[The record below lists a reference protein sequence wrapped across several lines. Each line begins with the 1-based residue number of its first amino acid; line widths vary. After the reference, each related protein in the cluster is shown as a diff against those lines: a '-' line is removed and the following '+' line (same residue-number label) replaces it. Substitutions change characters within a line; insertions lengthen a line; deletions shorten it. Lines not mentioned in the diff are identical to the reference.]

1 LEKLVF
7 YEGCYSMTKKNS
19 SPKTFF
25 KTSVILALFLV
36 MGALVVFKTVV
47 SEEGLF
53 GDEGLSGV
61 VSVKG
66 TVKVEALNLSKGE
79 VSKLNRAVA
88 SHKDT
93 FTKVDL
99 FLDVK
104 DGSRAVNSNTI
115 LVWAMVLQANGD
127 CEVRSWSRKTAR
139 GDLVPQM
146 VLYMNKAAKEYE
158 EFKRFPDVQQNFKCL
173 YI

>member
-1 LEKLVF
+1 MSRKGSNTNNFFRVGIIL
-7 YEGCYSMTKKNS
+7 
-19 SPKTFF
+19 TFF
-25 KTSVILALFLV
+25 FV
-36 MGALVVFKTVV
+36 MGALVVFKISL
-47 SEEGLF
+47 SEKSF
-53 GDEGLSGV
+53 FDDEGLSGV

-66 TVKVEALNLSKGE
+66 TVRAADLNLSKGE
-79 VSKLNRAVA
+79 VSKINKAVA
-88 SHKDT
+88 SYRET
-93 FTKVDL
+93 FSKVDL

-104 DGSRAVNSNTI
+104 DGSRDVNSDTV

-158 EFKRFPDVQQNFKCL
+158 EFKRFPDVKQNFKCL